1 MSEVMPG
8 VAQRLNSRKQEL
20 EIRIGK
26 ISDDIRHVNHP
37 VEADSAEAVVD
48 HENDEVIDALGNAAV
63 EELTDINRAL
73 QRLAD
78 GHYGVCSSCGTA
90 IAEQRLEVMPYA
102 LQCVGCAE

>member
-78 GHYGVCSSCGTA
+78 GDYGNCSSCGKA

-102 LQCVGCAE
+102 LECVSCAE